1 MTVEAMVDSQAKQA
15 KVLVMDSSM
24 SRARELSHR
33 LRFLNYEPVI
43 ADPSSAS
50 KQDSNDPGIALVLGD
65 VAESSACKAFRRLAV
80 EQPDLPVLTLGSP
93 NEDKRLSEVLA
104 NRPHWT
110 LSNPVRKSQL
120 SQLLRRA
127 ERYQGFERRQRI
139 SGNSRPIRKVRR
151 LIEQVAGYDTSVLI
165 TGESGT
171 GKELVAR
178 TIHDLS
184 DRADK
189 PFIPINCGAIPA
201 ELIESELFGHKKG
214 AFTGAIKDHVGR
226 FGLAEG
232 GTLFLDEIGDMTLD
246 MQVKLL
252 RVLQEQQYERV
263 GGNQSKKCNV
273 RFISA
278 THRNLPEAITDGKF
292 REDLY
297 YRIGVFPIE
306 MPPLYKRATDLP
318 ELLDE
323 LLIQHQGRSAGSLRL
338 HQDAINVLA
347 NYAWPGNIRELSNLV
362 ERLTIL
368 YPEGEISAENLPAKY
383 RDPSN
388 RCTSASSEVSNGG
401 TAELGLAGTGLKL
414 YLQDLEIDLIEKAM
428 TEAGG
433 VVAAAARLL
442 NMHRTTLVEKLSK
455 YQLTP

>member
-1 MTVEAMVDSQAKQA
+1 MVGAMADSQERQA

-43 ADPSSAS
+43 ADPTSDS
-50 KQDSNDPGIALVLGD
+50 KRLSNNPGIALVLGD
-65 VAESSACKAFRRLAV
+65 VVAPDVRKAFCKLAG

-93 NEDKRLSEVLA
+93 QDDEKFSEMLGS
-104 NRPHWT
+104 RPHWT
-110 LSNPVRKSQL
+110 LSNPVRRSQL

-139 SGNSRPIRKVRR
+139 SGNSRPIRKVRQ

-184 DRADK
+184 DRADR

-214 AFTGAIKDHVGR
+214 AFTGAIKDHIGR
-226 FGLAEG
+226 FELAEG

-252 RVLQEQQYERV
+252 RVLQEQQFERV
-263 GGNQSKKCNV
+263 GGNNSRQCDV

-278 THRNLPEAITDGKF
+278 THRNLPEAVADGEF

-318 ELLDE
+318 DLLDE
-323 LLIQHQGRSAGSLRL
+323 LLIQHQGHSAGTPRL
-338 HQDAINVLA
+338 TQEAVSVLA

-368 YPEGEISAENLPAKY
+368 YPEGDIGVEELPAKY
-383 RDPSN
+383 RDPGN
-388 RCTSASSEVSNGG
+388 RSAASSCEASHDG
-401 TAELGLAGTGLKL
+401 TAELGLASAGLKI
-414 YLQDLEIDLIEKAM
+414 YLQDMETDLIEKAM
-428 TEAGG
+428 SEADG
-433 VVAAAARLL
+433 VVAGAARLL
-442 NMHRTTLVEKLSK
+442 NMRRTTLVEKLNK
-455 YQLTP
+455 YQLSH